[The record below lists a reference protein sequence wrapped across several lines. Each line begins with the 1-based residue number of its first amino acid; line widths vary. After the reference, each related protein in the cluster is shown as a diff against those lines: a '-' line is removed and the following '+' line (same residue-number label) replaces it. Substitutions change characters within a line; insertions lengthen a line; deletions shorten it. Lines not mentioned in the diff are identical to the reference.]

1 MTETERQMEAEDARR
16 LESLAEER
24 EEKSQASAVERS
36 RRFSASGRPIRGTA
50 SQGKGLQRATDQNPD
65 DEPQDAGS
73 IAPFEGDD
81 TSSRP
86 FTAAD
91 AAELHA
97 VTNTNKIFD
106 KWLRNVV
113 STQSI
118 RHVECP
124 ARLALDNGL
133 PTAPRLLEINWR
145 IAIANQSMIKEKPLP
160 LDRLTQ

>member
-1 MTETERQMEAEDARR
+1 MP
-16 LESLAEER
+16 
-24 EEKSQASAVERS
+24 
-36 RRFSASGRPIRGTA
+36 RF
-50 SQGKGLQRATDQNPD
+50 TDQNPD
-65 DEPQDAGS
+65 AYPKDAGS
-73 IAPFEGDD
+73 ITPFEGDD

-86 FTAAD
+86 FTATD